1 MEAISCLILLCCSR
15 CIVYMQLPV
24 STHDLVLTSAFC
36 LASVGLVAI
45 AYLQLHI
52 FSGLELA
59 IDSFS
64 VNFFRDMNFQHA
76 LAEWNVLQ
84 AMLRHVSTKL
94 SGSLLVLGLSSGIS
108 ILYMIE
114 VSFVRSDVQGGFP
127 FLLSNL
133 WSLPPIMFFLY
144 TMMRAAAVTEK
155 ASRVSPL
162 INSWTFVGDDDIDF
176 ENDFENGAEKDL
188 EDEKEHEWM
197 DLERQYMVQ
206 YINQSQAG
214 FYIQGLR
221 IRFFQVTK
229 MSYYLGAVLF
239 AVASRM
245 AM

>member
-15 CIVYMQLPV
+15 CIVYMQHMQLPV

-162 INSWTFVGDDDIDF
+162 INSWTFVEDDF
-176 ENDFENGAEKDL
+176 ENEGAEKDL
-188 EDEKEHEWM
+188 EEKDEKGHEWM

-214 FYIQGLR
+214 FYIQGVR